1 MCSKKT
7 FSLHIFWCYNSSS
20 TVVLFCASV
29 VLKAIAW
36 TGQLTRRVVHFYNSA
51 VRSSLLCY
59 DIIGL
64 FPLSFLQRWQSI
76 LQQWVPVSGD
86 AFGWSSG
93 QFALDDD
100 RKEDVSGGEGMMIL
114 NNRDIF
120 FCFFFLP
127 FCCVTFARLH
137 AVFGHGGGN
146 DLVFCGLKTFG
157 THFCKRLQIDDLDFL
172 FMRLSWLVASSDAP
186 VLLLCLF
193 MWLPEWIPKQIEEKL
208 APLLCFCC
216 VNHHIVCMITHQYQI
231 CTI

>member
-7 FSLHIFWCYNSSS
+7 FSLHFFWCYNSSS

-86 AFGWSSG
+86 AFRWSSG

-120 FCFFFLP
+120 F
-127 FCCVTFARLH
+127 
-137 AVFGHGGGN
+137 
-146 DLVFCGLKTFG
+146 
-157 THFCKRLQIDDLDFL
+157 
-172 FMRLSWLVASSDAP
+172 
-186 VLLLCLF
+186 LLLFSSFLLCHLCEIACCF
-193 MWLPEWIPKQIEEKL
+193 WSWRREWFSLLRIKDL
-208 APLLCFCC
+208 CRPLLIWTSCSCDFPG
-216 VNHHIVCMITHQYQI
+216 
-231 CTI
+231 